1 MVSKG
6 ASVFMRKWV
15 EQYTLYPVD
24 GGEQIWTPTVG
35 LQVSSPIT
43 LFYHSWLC

>member
-35 LQVSSPIT
+35 FQVRS
-43 LFYHSWLC
+43 LNHSDLPLWLC